1 MSYLHDIP
9 SIRDIH
15 PTLPAV
21 LGSIDLNR
29 HHDAGDNIAPND
41 IRHAKAVAKALRAT
55 QESGQ
60 NAIVTP
66 QVVLDADMRR
76 LTVESAYSTSVYA
89 PANMQQNMVAILD
102 QLQQMNQ
109 RFDQMNQRFDQMNQT
124 FEAVQATANNGR
136 ILSRNSRL
144 QRSVA
149 FSPLE
154 KTRTGSGLQ
163 RALGLRPPN
172 IALQLADIVPAP
184 RVGETPPQFQGGLAS
199 YSNAEILRMIIFY
212 NDDFGIVLNDSLAMR
227 IDKFRSYLSE
237 F

>member
-9 SIRDIH
+9 SIQEIH

-29 HHDAGDNIAPND
+29 RQDEGDNIAPND
-41 IRHAKAVAKALRAT
+41 VRHAKAVAKALCAI

-89 PANMQQNMVAILD
+89 PANMQQNMVAILA

-109 RFDQMNQRFDQMNQT
+109 RFDQMNQN

-163 RALGLRPPN
+163 RALGLRPLN
-172 IALQLADIVPAP
+172 IALQLADIIPAP

-199 YSNAEILRMIIFY
+199 YTNAEILRMIVFY

>member
-89 PANMQQNMVAILD
+89 PANMQQNMDAILD

-109 RFDQMNQRFDQMNQT
+109 RFDQINQNL
-124 FEAVQATANNGR
+124 EAVQATANNGR

-144 QRSVA
+144 QRSA

-199 YSNAEILRMIIFY
+199 YSNAEILRMIVFY